1 MDKKV
6 RYLLRIIRFSPPLGI
21 IIASF
26 FIITLLYHEQN
37 EEFKKEK
44 LFLETEYIEI
54 EKNTI
59 YSNVNTIDN
68 YIKNEIQNS
77 EKSLK
82 DDLKIKINTVHKI
95 ATNLYLKNKDTL
107 SKNEIINQIKNSI
120 EILRFN
126 EGRSYFSIHNME
138 GVNILHPINPK
149 FEGTSILNRQ
159 DAKGNYSV
167 HQAIEIAKT
176 KGEGFLSWYYFKP
189 NDKSKEFKKIGIVK
203 KFEPYNLIITTAE
216 YVDEYERNLRKK
228 VLNDIS
234 KIQYKNEGFIFIING
249 EGEIILH
256 ESKEILNYNIYKD
269 NKFKDTREFFNRILS
284 KKNAKSEGFL
294 RIKPKITLGEDTKD
308 EKIIYAKKFDDWNWI
323 IATSFNLSDTKKIT
337 EKRKI
342 ILEEKYDNYKKNVFI
357 YGFIFTIILLILSYY
372 MSKLIEKKILKYKN
386 NLEEQILENS
396 NQKERLIKAQ
406 QIANMGDWQLD
417 LKTNKSFWSDECIN
431 IFGFDTKDKDKFSP
445 EYLKGVIFKE
455 DIPSFEDS
463 IKRCIE
469 TGSEHNSI
477 YRIKKDNEVRWINC
491 RGEIDSK
498 RFLILGTVQD
508 ITDTKKLE
516 LEKKQKEELL
526 YQENK
531 MAAMGEMI
539 ANIAHQW
546 RQPLSTISTASTGA
560 KLQKEMDCLSDDQ
573 LYSALTS
580 INNSSQYLSQ
590 TIDDFR
596 EFFNPNNNKI
606 KEFNISDTLSKT
618 FKLIS
623 SQYKVKNIK
632 VIKNIEDYKLLSI
645 ENELIQVLINI
656 LNNARDIVLIKE
668 KERKLIFINAYQK
681 DDISYIEIIDNGDG
695 IKEEI
700 INRIFEPYFTTKH
713 KSQGTGIGLY
723 MSEEII
729 KNHLNGYL
737 TVENVSYNFEG
748 IEYRGA
754 KFTIKINVN

>member
-1 MDKKV
+1 
-6 RYLLRIIRFSPPLGI
+6 
-21 IIASF
+21 
-26 FIITLLYHEQN
+26 
-37 EEFKKEK
+37 
-44 LFLETEYIEI
+44 
-54 EKNTI
+54 
-59 YSNVNTIDN
+59 
-68 YIKNEIQNS
+68 
-77 EKSLK
+77 
-82 DDLKIKINTVHKI
+82 
-95 ATNLYLKNKDTL
+95 
-107 SKNEIINQIKNSI
+107 
-120 EILRFN
+120 
-126 EGRSYFSIHNME
+126 
-138 GVNILHPINPK
+138 
-149 FEGTSILNRQ
+149 
-159 DAKGNYSV
+159 
-167 HQAIEIAKT
+167 
-176 KGEGFLSWYYFKP
+176 
-189 NDKSKEFKKIGIVK
+189 
-203 KFEPYNLIITTAE
+203 
-216 YVDEYERNLRKK
+216 
-228 VLNDIS
+228 
-234 KIQYKNEGFIFIING
+234 
-249 EGEIILH
+249 
-256 ESKEILNYNIYKD
+256 
-269 NKFKDTREFFNRILS
+269 
-284 KKNAKSEGFL
+284 
-294 RIKPKITLGEDTKD
+294 
-308 EKIIYAKKFDDWNWI
+308 
-323 IATSFNLSDTKKIT
+323 
-337 EKRKI
+337 
-342 ILEEKYDNYKKNVFI
+342 
-357 YGFIFTIILLILSYY
+357 
-372 MSKLIEKKILKYKN
+372 
-386 NLEEQILENS
+386 
-396 NQKERLIKAQ
+396 
-406 QIANMGDWQLD
+406 
-417 LKTNKSFWSDECIN
+417 
-431 IFGFDTKDKDKFSP
+431 
-445 EYLKGVIFKE
+445 
-455 DIPSFEDS
+455 
-463 IKRCIE
+463 
-469 TGSEHNSI
+469 
-477 YRIKKDNEVRWINC
+477 
-491 RGEIDSK
+491 
-498 RFLILGTVQD
+498 
-508 ITDTKKLE
+508 
-516 LEKKQKEELL
+516 
-526 YQENK
+526 